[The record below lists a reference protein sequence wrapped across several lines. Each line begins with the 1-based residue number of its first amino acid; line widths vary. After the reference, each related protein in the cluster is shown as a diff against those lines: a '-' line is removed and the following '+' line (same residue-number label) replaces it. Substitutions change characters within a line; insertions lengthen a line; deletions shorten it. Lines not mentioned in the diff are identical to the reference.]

1 MKKRIISPLVVAV
14 TIAIGQAGCNSAGS
28 SKRFAKGG
36 SFKKEMTFSED
47 VAFLQKHVE
56 VITLGQGEGKPN
68 VAVVPAYQG
77 RVMTS
82 TVGGDEAPSHGWIN
96 YDLIASGKVGPHI
109 NAFGGEDR
117 FWLGPEGG
125 QFSIFFNKGDP
136 FDLEHWQTPA
146 MIDTVPYEVTE
157 KSDREVAFR
166 HEADIKNY
174 SGTAFSL
181 RIERV
186 VRLFDR
192 AQIGEILGTVL
203 PSGVR
208 AVAYETENVL
218 TNTGEAAWIKQGG
231 LLSIWIL
238 GMYKHSEE
246 TTVLVP
252 YVEGAEAELG
262 PIVNA
267 DYFGTVP
274 EERLRVADGVIRF
287 SGDGQYRSK
296 IGLTQQRAKP
306 VLGSYDATRQL
317 LTLVQYTKPEGAADY
332 VNSMWEL
339 QEEPFK
345 GDVVNSYND
354 GPPRPGDKPLGPFY
368 ELESSSPALALKP
381 GESATHIHRTI
392 HLQGDETAVR
402 DLGQAILGAVE

>member
-1 MKKRIISPLVVAV
+1 MNRSPIIPLIVAAAV
-14 TIAIGQAGCNSAGS
+14 ALGQAGCS
-28 SKRFAKGG
+28 SLPKRLAKGG
-36 SFKKEMTFSED
+36 SSIKEMTFSED
-47 VAFLQKHVE
+47 VAFLQNHVE
-56 VITLGQGEGKPN
+56 VITLGQGERQPQ
-68 VAVVPAYQG
+68 VAIVPAYQG

-96 YDLIASGKVGPHI
+96 YDLIASGKLGPHI

-125 QFSIFFNKGDP
+125 QFSIFFKKDDP

-146 MIDTVPYEVTE
+146 VIDTMPYEVTS
-157 KSDREVAFR
+157 KTDSEVSFR
-166 HEADIKNY
+166 HEAKIKNY
-174 SGTAFSL
+174 SDTAFSL
-181 RIERV
+181 RIDRT

-192 AQIGEILGTVL
+192 SRIGEMLGAVL
-203 PSGVR
+203 PEGVR

-218 TNTGEAAWIKQGG
+218 TNTGEAAWTKQGG
-231 LLSIWIL
+231 LLSVWIL
-238 GMYKHSEE
+238 GMYKHSAE

-252 YVEGAEAELG
+252 YVEGDEAELG

-267 DYFGTVP
+267 DYFGNVP
-274 EERLRVADGVIRF
+274 AERLRVADGVIRF

-296 IGLTQQRAKP
+296 IGLTPQRAKP

-317 LTLVQYTKPEGAADY
+317 LTLVQYTKPEGATDY

-339 QEEPFK
+339 QDEPFK

-354 GPPRPGDKPLGPFY
+354 GPPSPGAKPLGPFY

-392 HLQGDETAVR
+392 HLKGDETVVR
-402 DLGQAILGAVE
+402 DLGQVILGAVD

>member
-1 MKKRIISPLVVAV
+1 MKPV
-14 TIAIGQAGCNSAGS
+14 TIPSIAFAAAIALGQAGCTGS
-28 SKRFAKGG
+28 PKRLAKAD
-36 SFKKEMTFSED
+36 STEQEMTFSED
-47 VAFLQKHVE
+47 VAFLKRHVE
-56 VITLGQGEGKPN
+56 VITLGQGAGQPQ

-82 TVGGDEAPSHGWIN
+82 TVGGGEAPSHGWIN
-96 YDLIASGKVGPHI
+96 HDLIASGKTGPHI

-125 QFSIFFNKGDP
+125 QFSVFFKKGDP

-146 MIDTVPYEVTE
+146 VIDTAPYRVTAKSDSEVT
-157 KSDREVAFR
+157 FR
-166 HEADIKNY
+166 HEAKIKNY
-174 SGTAFSL
+174 SDTEFSM
-181 RIERV
+181 RIDRT

-192 AQIGEILGTVL
+192 SRVGELLGTGL
-203 PSGVR
+203 PEGVR
-208 AVAYETENVL
+208 VVCYETENVL
-218 TNTGEAAWIKQGG
+218 TNIGETAWTKQGG

-238 GMYKHSEE
+238 GMYKHSEQ

-252 YVEGAEAELG
+252 YVEGDEAKLG

-274 EERLRVADGVIRF
+274 TNRLKAADGVIRF

-296 IGLTQQRAKP
+296 IGLTPQRAKP
-306 VLGSYDATRQL
+306 ILGSYDATRQL
-317 LTLVQYTKPEGAADY
+317 LTLVQYTKPEGATDY

-339 QEEPFK
+339 QDEPFR

-354 GPPRPGDKPLGPFY
+354 GPPSPGAKPLGPFY

-392 HLQGDETAVR
+392 HLQGDEATVR
-402 DLGQAILGAVE
+402 QLGKTVLGAIE

>member
-1 MKKRIISPLVVAV
+1 MNSSTFPF
-14 TIAIGQAGCNSAGS
+14 IALAALLALGQAGCTQP
-28 SKRFAKGG
+28 
-36 SFKKEMTFSED
+36 KKEMNFPED
-47 VAFLQKHVE
+47 VAFLKNHVE
-56 VITLGQGEGKPN
+56 VIVLGQGAGSPQ

-82 TVGGDEAPSHGWIN
+82 TVGGAERPSHGWIN
-96 YDLIASGKVGPHI
+96 YDLVAAGEFGPHI

-125 QFSIFFNKGDP
+125 QFSIFFKKGDP
-136 FDLEHWQTPA
+136 FDLDHWQTPA
-146 MIDTVPYEVTE
+146 VIDTVPYEITA
-157 KSDREVAFR
+157 KSDAAVSFR
-166 HEADIKNY
+166 HEAKINNY
-174 SGTAFSL
+174 SDTEFSL
-181 RIERV
+181 RIDRT
-186 VRLFDR
+186 VRLLDR
-192 AQIGEILGTVL
+192 ARTAELLGTAL
-203 PSGVR
+203 PDGVNV
-208 AVAYETENVL
+208 VAYETENIL
-218 TNTGEAAWIKQGG
+218 TNTGETAWTKKSG

-252 YVEGAEAELG
+252 YVEGDEAKLG

-274 EERLRVADGVIRF
+274 AERLQVADGVIRF

-296 IGLTQQRAKP
+296 IGLTPQRAKP

-317 LTLVQYTKPEGAADY
+317 LTLVQYTKPDGATDY

-339 QEEPFK
+339 QDEPFK
-345 GDVVNSYND
+345 GDTVNSYND
-354 GPPRPGDKPLGPFY
+354 GPPSPGAKPLGPFY

-381 GESATHIHRTI
+381 GNSATHVHRTI
-392 HLQGDETAVR
+392 HLQGDEAAVR
-402 DLGQAILGAVE
+402 ALGQALLGAIE